1 MSGYDMT
8 SDVDTDD
15 LAREPD
21 EITAVGTPPRSSV
34 SLLVSVGTLSRE
46 KLRGAVRSGDL
57 TMAALSS
64 VVFSVCFYTP
74 LHRRFELTGAD
85 YAQFLTPI
93 ILLQAGLFTAIA
105 ATEAAGA
112 DARAGVRE
120 RLASL
125 PMARISP
132 QLARMVWVLVR
143 LVVAVTAGVAIGAIL
158 GFRFHGTWWQTVAFL
173 IIVILVGLALSM
185 LTDAAGSLARNST
198 SVAHVLMIPQLI
210 LVMASTGLVPA
221 EAFPSWAQPFVR
233 NQPLSV
239 FTDALRELASGVD
252 VSAGAAVLWLGGLLC
267 VGAFAMVCAGRA
279 QVGR

>member
-1 MSGYDMT
+1 MT
-8 SDVDTDD
+8 GPTDATGLLDDVAADGRVGTDHE
-15 LAREPD
+15 APRRA
-21 EITAVGTPPRSSV
+21 AVGQGV
-34 SLLVSVGTLSRE
+34 AVGVLATE
-46 KLRGAVRSGDL
+46 KLRGALRSGDL
-57 TMAALSS
+57 VMAVLSPL
-64 VVFSVCFYTP
+64 VFFVCFYMP
-74 LHRRFELTGAD
+74 LHRRFEALGAD

-125 PMARISP
+125 PIARTSVP
-132 QLARMVWVLVR
+132 LARMVWVLVR
-143 LVVAVTAGVAIGAIL
+143 LVLSIAAGIAIGSAL
-158 GFRFHGTWWQTVAFL
+158 GFRFHGTWWQTVVFVL
-173 IIVILVGLALSM
+173 VTVLVGLALSM
-185 LTDAAGSLARNST
+185 LTDAAGSVARNST

-221 EAFPSWAQPFVR
+221 EGFPTWAQPFVR

-239 FTDALRELASGVD
+239 FTDMLRGLASGD
-252 VSAGAAVLWLGGLLC
+252 EVSATAPVAWLIGLL
-267 VGAFAMVCAGRA
+267 VAGWIAMVCAGRA